1 MLGAD
6 LDFVNLVAAGVGVW
20 TGPGGDRLC
29 DRLRLGSWVVGEE
42 GEGSGA
48 NETATRVNE
57 RWSSPGFEDVFT
69 AAGLCDADAL
79 EACGGDVTDGTWAV
93 RAVAMHESDFERA
106 RCEVVLA
113 SASDGSEFG
122 RARCTRREDAEER
135 SEDVM
140 AGQSSSG
147 AIDRSVCVL
156 AA

>member
-57 RWSSPGFEDVFT
+57 RWSSPGFADVFS
-69 AAGLCDADAL
+69 AAGLCDTL
-79 EACGGDVTDGTWAV
+79 LACGGGVTDGIWPVQAGVPCDRRAKTSPSQQRILRV
-93 RAVAMHESDFERA
+93 RY
-106 RCEVVLA
+106 
-113 SASDGSEFG
+113 
-122 RARCTRREDAEER
+122 
-135 SEDVM
+135 
-140 AGQSSSG
+140 
-147 AIDRSVCVL
+147 
-156 AA
+156 

>member
-93 RAVAMHESDFERA
+93 RAAAMHESDFERA
-106 RCEVVLA
+106 RREVVLA
-113 SASDGSEFG
+113 GASDGSEFG
-122 RARCTRREDAEER
+122 RARREDAEER